1 MFLTEA
7 QGLIDAHNA
16 DENAHQAIQNAA
28 ADINRRLALIEL
40 MYNTEVKGN
49 PFVISFDDLSK
60 LVVTGVWNKEQRR
73 LEF

>member
-1 MFLTEA
+1 MTRTT
-7 QGLIDAHNA
+7 QTKTHTRRSR
-16 DENAHQAIQNAA
+16 NAA